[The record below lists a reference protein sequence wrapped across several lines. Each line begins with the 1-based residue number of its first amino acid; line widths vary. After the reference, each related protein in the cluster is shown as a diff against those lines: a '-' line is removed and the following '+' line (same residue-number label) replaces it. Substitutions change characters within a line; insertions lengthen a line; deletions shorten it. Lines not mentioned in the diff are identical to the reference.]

1 MTQQCGKCKYW
12 DRKNKTML
20 LVNAEAPCLAPVPYA
35 VKEHEKS
42 KVQETEGMYCSVYEE
57 REKCE
62 E

>member
-1 MTQQCGKCKYW
+1 
-12 DRKNKTML
+12 ML
-20 LVNAEAPCLAPVPYA
+20 LVNAEAHCLAPVPYA